1 MIEAYTTEEAM
12 NWCMRYIR
20 DGRVIG
26 LPVHHH
32 EGKTLGMG
40 CTGQKVRTDVANRTV
55 QEAHYSILHQLVS
68 MEKYIEK
75 NLEEIR
81 AANDG
86 QRTEAWVQNHHKSNF
101 VEWLKEQHIPLE

>member
-1 MIEAYTTEEAM
+1 MYEV
-12 NWCMRYIR
+12 IR

-26 LPVHHH
+26 VPIHQH
-32 EGKTLGMG
+32 EGKTSGMG
-40 CTGQKVRTDVANRTV
+40 CIGRKVRTDVANRMV

-86 QRTEAWVQNHHKSNF
+86 QRTEAWV
-101 VEWLKEQHIPLE
+101 